1 MVYKS
6 KYKNFQPFTRRSSIP
21 NQKNSKF
28 DAIDIAILVALI
40 IPFIPP

>member
-6 KYKNFQPFTRRSSIP
+6 KSRVSKNLKYNVS

-28 DAIDIAILVALI
+28 DTIDVAILVALI